1 MRRVFIARGL
11 VAQARQIDYTTVAT
25 FVLGVSIVIYFV
37 GRKAFRE
44 RKRKHG

>member
-1 MRRVFIARGL
+1 MIGL
-11 VAQARQIDYTTVAT
+11 VAQAHQIDYTTVAT